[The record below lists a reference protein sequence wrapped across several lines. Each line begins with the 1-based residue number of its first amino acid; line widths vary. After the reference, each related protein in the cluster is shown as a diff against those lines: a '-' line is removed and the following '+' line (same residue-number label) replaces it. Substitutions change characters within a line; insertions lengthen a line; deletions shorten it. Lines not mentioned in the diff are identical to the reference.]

1 LNIDLSSLTTHI
13 LEQGLRANKNATGA
27 RTLVAIAGPP
37 GAGKSTL
44 AAELCPVINDA
55 GTRCCVV
62 PMDGFHLD
70 NRVLTELGLLN
81 RKGSVQ
87 TFDANGFVQCV
98 KRIHSSRTEVVVPM
112 FDRAL
117 DKAIAG
123 AKRIMPNDEIVLV
136 EGNYLLI
143 NDDPWQEIN
152 DVFDVKLFINPGLQV
167 IEQRILERWNVAQ
180 LNQQEIQAKTYE
192 NDLPNAKYV
201 LEHSD
206 TTEAIQLDSTFILK

>member
-98 KRIHSSRTEVVVPM
+98 KRIHSSRTEVV
-112 FDRAL
+112 
-117 DKAIAG
+117 
-123 AKRIMPNDEIVLV
+123 
-136 EGNYLLI
+136 
-143 NDDPWQEIN
+143 WQELK